1 MDFTSKVR
9 SAFVA
14 YLRREKLLDEE
25 SLSNALERQRT
36 ETPQIGRLALEQ
48 RLLNMRQVFHILEKQ
63 TQTGKLFGEQ
73 AVDLG
78 YIDDWHV
85 SMLLQLQRES
95 RPPISE
101 GLLQME
107 LCSSKELEQWR
118 EAFLQNIAQFAL

>member
-1 MDFTSKVR
+1 MNFTSKAR

-14 YLRREKLLDEE
+14 YLRREALLGEE
-25 SLSNALERQRT
+25 SLALALGRQRA

-48 RLLNMRQVFHILEKQ
+48 HLLSMRQVFHILERQ

-73 AVDLG
+73 AVELG

-85 SMLLQLQRES
+85 SMLLQLQQES

-101 GLLQME
+101 SLLQMQ
-107 LCSSKELEQWR
+107 LCSPQDLGQWHQD
-118 EAFLQNIAQFAL
+118 FLRAVGDLAL